1 MNSCKTCKVN
11 LNENETIY
19 TDYFQVHGEGAEVYT
34 LCGQC
39 YLKEVKK
46 YLEEEKPLCVC
57 GAPEVLLYGDDE
69 EEIIDMAIHEG
80 LLNLTCSEVYKGIQE
95 DKYTDEVLEEL
106 SNDHIIDSMLYIRW
120 YTDEEMGWV

>member
-1 MNSCKTCKVN
+1 MNSCKTCKVS
-11 LNENETIY
+11 LEESATIY
-19 TDYFQVHGEGAEVYT
+19 TDYFQVHGEGAIVYT

-46 YLEEEKPLCVC
+46 YLEEVKPLCAC
-57 GAPEVLLYGDDE
+57 GAPEVLYFGDD

-80 LLNLTCSEVYKGIQE
+80 LLNLTCSVIYKGMQE
-95 DKYTDEVLEEL
+95 DKYTDEELEEL
-106 SNDHIIDSMLYIRW
+106 SNHHTIDSMQYIRW